1 MGGVDREGDP
11 ASLSPG
17 AASRFRGT
25 VDRMKQLSKVVWAEG
40 MYLGPHHFQAQ
51 NRYLED
57 AIHFTAESLFFEG
70 YGFAGLLA
78 DADALRNGTLSLIHA
93 RGLTRDGV
101 PFQMPEADPVPATRE
116 IKEAFPPTSTA
127 LMAYLALPEH
137 RDNDRNC
144 ILPEDT
150 GMPGS
155 AGTNGVR
162 YSALERKLVD
172 EVSGRDEKPVFI
184 GEKNFRLLLET
195 DDRSGYETLPLA
207 RILRDGAGNF
217 VFDPA
222 FIPPLLDI
230 SASETLL
237 MLVRRL
243 SEMMEEKSR
252 MLSGEMQSG
261 SRFQQSMSGRE
272 IATFWFLHAIHSAIP
287 AFRHIFRARRGHP
300 DLLYQEM
307 ARLAG
312 ALCTFGTDTHPR
324 QLPLYDHA
332 SPEIAFHGL
341 DEHIRRHLEYVVPS
355 NVIHLKFRQTKP
367 YFWSAEVPDDRCFS
381 RSRWVFGI
389 HARMGEAD
397 LIRRTDQLVKVCS
410 EKFVPE
416 LVRRALPGLP
426 MKHLS
431 VPPAAIRQKVEAQY
445 FSLTKTGPCWDHLT
459 QTKVVGV
466 YVPSDIPDPEIEIQ
480 VILDTDS

>member
-1 MGGVDREGDP
+1 
-11 ASLSPG
+11 
-17 AASRFRGT
+17 
-25 VDRMKQLSKVVWAEG
+25 MKQLSKVVWAEG

-70 YGFAGLLA
+70 YGFAGLLV
-78 DADALRNGTLSLIHA
+78 DADALRNGTLSVLHA

-101 PFQMPEADPVPATRE
+101 PFQMPEADPVPSTRE
-116 IKEAFPPTSTA
+116 IKEFFPPTSTA
-127 LMAYLALPEH
+127 LMAFLAIPE
-137 RDNDRNC
+137 RKENDRNC
-144 ILPEDT
+144 VLPGDNV
-150 GMPGS
+150 
-155 AGTNGVR
+155 ANGTR
-162 YSALERKLVD
+162 YLALERKMVD

-184 GEKNFRLLLET
+184 GKKNFCLLLET
-195 DDRSGYETLPLA
+195 ESLAGYETLPLA
-207 RILRDGAGNF
+207 RILRDGAGNY
-217 VFDPA
+217 VFDSS
-222 FIPPLLDI
+222 FMPPLLDI

-237 MLVRRL
+237 MIVRRL

-252 MLSGEMQSG
+252 MLSGEMQTG
-261 SRFQQSMSGRE
+261 SRFQQSMSGRD
-272 IATFWFLHAIHSAIP
+272 IATFWFLHAIHTAIP
-287 AFRHIFRARRGHP
+287 AFRHLFRARRGHP
-300 DLLYQEM
+300 ELLYQEM

-324 QLPLYDHA
+324 QLPLYDHMH
-332 SPEIAFHGL
+332 PELAFLAL
-341 DEHIRRHLEYVVPS
+341 DDHIRRHLEYVVPS

-367 YFWSAEVPDDRCFS
+367 NFWSADVNDDRCFG

-389 HARMGEAD
+389 HARIGEAD

-426 MKHLS
+426 MQHLS
-431 VPPAAIRQKVEAQY
+431 VPPAAVRQKVEAQY

-466 YVPSDIPDPEIEIQ
+466 YVPSDITDPEIEIQ
-480 VILDTDS
+480 VILDSGS

>member
-1 MGGVDREGDP
+1 
-11 ASLSPG
+11 
-17 AASRFRGT
+17 
-25 VDRMKQLSKVVWAEG
+25 MKQLSKVVWTEG

-70 YGFAGLLA
+70 YGFAGLLV
-78 DADALRNGTLSLIHA
+78 DADALRNGTLSVIHA

-101 PFQMPEADPVPATRE
+101 PFQMPEADPLPKTRE
-116 IKEAFPPTSTA
+116 IKELFPPTSTA

-144 ILPEDT
+144 KLPDE
-150 GMPGS
+150 GGS
-155 AGTNGVR
+155 NGVR
-162 YSALERKLVD
+162 YSAFERKLVD
-172 EVSGRDEKPVFI
+172 EVSGRDEKPVTL

-195 DDRSGYETLPLA
+195 EDMSGYVVLPLA

-217 VFDPA
+217 VFDPG

-230 SASETLL
+230 SASEAVL
-237 MLVRRL
+237 MIVRRL

-252 MLSGEMQSG
+252 MLSGEMQVG

-300 DLLYQEM
+300 ELLYQEM

-312 ALCTFGTDTHPR
+312 ALCTFGADTHPR
-324 QLPLYDHA
+324 QLPLYDH
-332 SPEIAFHGL
+332 STPELSFHGL

-355 NVIHLKFRQTKP
+355 NVLHLKFRQTQP
-367 YFWSAEVPDDRCFS
+367 NFWSADVTDDRCFG
-381 RSRWVFGI
+381 RSRWIFGI
-389 HARMGEAD
+389 HSRMGEAD

-416 LVRRALPGLP
+416 LVRRALPGMP

-431 VPPAAIRQKVEAQY
+431 VPPAAVRQKVEAQY

-466 YVPSDIPDPEIEIQ
+466 YVPSEIPDPEIEIQ
-480 VILDTDS
+480 VILDTAS

>member
-1 MGGVDREGDP
+1 
-11 ASLSPG
+11 
-17 AASRFRGT
+17 
-25 VDRMKQLSKVVWAEG
+25 MKQLSKVVWAEG

-57 AIHFTAESLFFEG
+57 AVHFTAQNLFFEC
-70 YGFAGLLA
+70 YGFAGMLA

-101 PFQMPEADPVPATRE
+101 PFQMPEADALPAARE
-116 IKEAFPPTSTA
+116 IREIFPPTATS
-127 LMAYLALPEH
+127 LLAYLALPEH

-144 ILPEDT
+144 ILPDEMT
-150 GMPGS
+150 PPGLGS
-155 AGTNGVR
+155 SNHVR
-162 YSALERKLVD
+162 YTAIERKLVD
-172 EVSGRDEKPVFI
+172 EVSGRDEKPVYL
-184 GEKNFRLLLET
+184 GQKNFKLLFET
-195 DDRSGYETLPLA
+195 EDLHGYQTLPLA

-217 VFDPA
+217 VFDPD
-222 FIPPLLDI
+222 FIPPLIDI

-237 MLVRRL
+237 MIVRRL

-252 MLSGEMQSG
+252 MLSGEIQSG

-272 IATFWFLHAIHSAIP
+272 IATFWFLHAIHTAIP
-287 AFRHIFRARRGHP
+287 AFRHIFRVRRGHP
-300 DLLYQEM
+300 ELLYQEM

-324 QLPLYDHA
+324 QLPLYDHNQ
-332 SPEIAFHGL
+332 PEFAFHGL
-341 DEHIRRHLEYVVPS
+341 DEHIRLHLEYVVPS
-355 NVIHLKFRQTKP
+355 NVIHLKFRPTQP
-367 YFWSAEVPDDRCFS
+367 NFWSAEVPDDRCFS
-381 RSRWVFGI
+381 RSRWIFGI
-389 HARMGEAD
+389 QSKLGEAD

-431 VPPAAIRQKVEAQY
+431 VPPAAVRQKVEAQY
-445 FSLTKTGPCWDHLT
+445 FSLTKTGPCWDHLV

-466 YVPSDIPDPEIEIQ
+466 YVPSEIPDPEIEIQ
-480 VILDTDS
+480 VILDSDS

>member
-1 MGGVDREGDP
+1 
-11 ASLSPG
+11 
-17 AASRFRGT
+17 
-25 VDRMKQLSKVVWAEG
+25 MKQLSKVVWAEG

-70 YGFAGLLA
+70 FGFAGLQL
-78 DADALRNGTLSLIHA
+78 DADALRNGTLSMLHA
-93 RGLTRDGV
+93 RGLTHDGV
-101 PFQMPEADPVPATRE
+101 PFQMPEADPVPPTRE
-116 IKEAFPPTSTA
+116 IKELFPPTSTS
-127 LMAYLALPEH
+127 LMAYLAIPEH
-137 RDNDRNC
+137 KENDRNC
-144 ILPEDT
+144 VLPGD
-150 GMPGS
+150 
-155 AGTNGVR
+155 AATNGAR
-162 YSALERKLVD
+162 YFALERKMVD

-184 GEKNFRLLLET
+184 GKKNFCLLLET
-195 DDRSGYETLPLA
+195 ENLAGYEVLPMA
-207 RILRDGAGNF
+207 RILRDGAGNYI
-217 VFDPA
+217 FDSN
-222 FIPPLLDI
+222 FMPPLLDI

-237 MLVRRL
+237 MIVRRL

-252 MLSGEMQSG
+252 MLSGELQTG
-261 SRFQQSMSGRE
+261 SRFQQSMSGRD
-272 IATFWFLHAIHSAIP
+272 IATFWFLHAIHTAIP
-287 AFRHIFRARRGHP
+287 AFRHLFRARRGHP
-300 DLLYQEM
+300 ELLYQEM

-324 QLPLYDHA
+324 QLPLYDHRN
-332 SPEIAFHGL
+332 PEVAFLGL

-367 YFWSAEVPDDRCFS
+367 NFWSADVSDDRCFG

-389 HARMGEAD
+389 HARVGEAD

-426 MKHLS
+426 MQHLS
-431 VPPAAIRQKVEAQY
+431 VPPAAVRQKVEAQY

-466 YVPSDIPDPEIEIQ
+466 YVPSDIPDPEIEVQ
-480 VILDTDS
+480 VILDSGS

>member
-1 MGGVDREGDP
+1 
-11 ASLSPG
+11 
-17 AASRFRGT
+17 
-25 VDRMKQLSKVVWAEG
+25 MKQLSKVVWAEG

-57 AIHFTAESLFFEG
+57 AIHFTAESLYFEG
-70 YGFAGLLA
+70 YGFAGMLA
-78 DADALRNGTLSLIHA
+78 DADALRNGTLSLLHA

-101 PFQMPEADPVPATRE
+101 PFQMPEADPLPATRE
-116 IKEAFPPTSTA
+116 IKELFPPTSTA
-127 LMAYLALPEH
+127 LVAYLAIPE
-137 RDNDRNC
+137 RKENDRNC
-144 ILPEDT
+144 ALPGEAA
-150 GMPGS
+150 M
-155 AGTNGVR
+155 NGAR
-162 YSALERKLVD
+162 YQAIERKMVD
-172 EVSGRDEKPVFI
+172 EVSGRDEKPVFV
-184 GEKNFRLLLET
+184 GKKNFSLLLET
-195 DDRSGYETLPLA
+195 ENLAGYETLPLA
-207 RILRDGAGNF
+207 RILRDGAGNYI
-217 VFDPA
+217 FDA
-222 FIPPLLDI
+222 NFIPPLLDI

-237 MLVRRL
+237 MIVRRL

-252 MLSGEMQSG
+252 MLSGELQTG
-261 SRFQQSMSGRE
+261 SRFQQSMSGRD

-287 AFRHIFRARRGHP
+287 AFRHLFRSRRGHP
-300 DLLYQEM
+300 ELLYQEM
-307 ARLAG
+307 ARLGG
-312 ALCTFGTDTHPR
+312 ALCTFGTDTQPR
-324 QLPLYDHA
+324 QLPLYDHMN
-332 SPEIAFHGL
+332 PEVAFLGL

-367 YFWSAEVPDDRCFS
+367 NFWSADVADDRCFG

-389 HARMGEAD
+389 HAKMGEAD

-426 MKHLS
+426 MQHLS
-431 VPPAAIRQKVEAQY
+431 VPPAAVRQKVEAQY

-480 VILDTDS
+480 VILDSGS

>member
-1 MGGVDREGDP
+1 
-11 ASLSPG
+11 
-17 AASRFRGT
+17 
-25 VDRMKQLSKVVWAEG
+25 MKQLSKVVWAEG

-57 AIHFTAESLFFEG
+57 SIHFTAESLFFG
-70 YGFAGLLA
+70 NYGFSGLLA
-78 DADALRNGTLSLIHA
+78 DSDALRNGTLSLLHA
-93 RGLTRDGV
+93 RGLTPDGV
-101 PFQMPEADPVPATRE
+101 PFQMPEADPLPEPRE
-116 IKEAFPPTSTA
+116 IQELFPPTSTS
-127 LMAYLALPEH
+127 LLAYLAIPE
-137 RDNDRNC
+137 RRENDRNC
-144 ILPEDT
+144 ILPADSDT
-150 GMPGS
+150 PDAAAS
-155 AGTNGVR
+155 ATTAKNGTR
-162 YSALERKLVD
+162 YRALERKMID

-184 GEKNFRLLLET
+184 GQKNFKLLLET
-195 DDRSGYETLPLA
+195 EDTVGYELLPLA
-207 RILRDGAGNF
+207 RILRDGAGNY
-217 VFDPA
+217 VFDSN
-222 FIPPLLDI
+222 FIPPLLDV

-237 MLVRRL
+237 MIVRRL

-252 MLSGEMQSG
+252 MLSGELQSG
-261 SRFQQSMSGRE
+261 SRFQQSISGRE
-272 IATFWFLHAIHSAIP
+272 IATFWFLHAIHTAIP

-324 QLPLYDHA
+324 QLPLYDHQ
-332 SPEIAFHGL
+332 SPETAFHGL

-355 NVIHLKFRQTKP
+355 NVLHLKLRQTKP
-367 YFWSAEVPDDRCFS
+367 YFWAADVTDDRCFG

-389 HARMGEAD
+389 HAKVGEAD

-426 MKHLS
+426 MKHMS
-431 VPPAAIRQKVEAQY
+431 VPPAAVRQKVEAQY
-445 FSLTKTGPCWDHLT
+445 FSLTKTGPCWDHLA

-466 YVPSDIPDPEIEIQ
+466 YVPADIPDPEIEIQ
-480 VILDTDS
+480 VILDSDS